1 MNYGIK
7 GVKRKQAALN
17 SKNNK
22 IKKMGVVFV
31 LKALFFSDIAGRISS
46 EIALT

>member
-17 SKNNK
+17 SKNKK
-22 IKKMGVVFV
+22 IKTLSVVKVSLQF
-31 LKALFFSDIAGRISS
+31 KTTSHTAQPQIQKGH
-46 EIALT
+46 